1 MPAMKRL
8 FYFSIVL
15 LIVFEILNIYF
26 IMPLPGSQKMNSL
39 DFAYFLHQWRWF
51 FRFIIAVGILVSLH
65 KAFAVRRKWIPVV
78 VMMIAGAIVYM
89 ANFEMR
95 ADKIFLQPR
104 QLIFVPEEDNNVP
117 LDRLIIGIKHNGET
131 KAYPI
136 AFLAYHHQVF
146 DQIGGV
152 QVIVTYCSVCRSGR
166 AFEPKVKGKLEKFR
180 LVGMDHFN
188 AMFEDETTGSWWRQ
202 ENGKAVTGKLKGEQ
216 LPEIIS
222 QQMSLSKWL
231 ELYPDS
237 KIMQADPN
245 FMDEYDNAGKFEK
258 GTSKS
263 SLTGTSEVEWGDK
276 SWVVGVEINGVSK
289 AYSWIDLKEQSLIN
303 DKVGG
308 KSIIVALSKDNNSF
322 VVLENPTGLKAE
334 IHADKIIIGKEQFN
348 FSGEG
353 INTKTKLTTVP
364 AYQEFWHSWL
374 TFHPRTLKYE

>member
-1 MPAMKRL
+1 MKRL
-8 FYFSIVL
+8 FYCCIVS
-15 LIVFEILNIYF
+15 LIVFEILNVFF
-26 IMPLPGSQKMNSL
+26 IMPLPGSQKMDSL
-39 DFAYFLHQWRWF
+39 DFAYFIYQWRWF
-51 FRFIIAVGILVSLH
+51 FRFIIGVGIIISVS
-65 KAFAVRRKWIPVV
+65 KAFAVKRKWVPIV
-78 VMMIAGAIVYM
+78 VMIIAGIIVYM

-95 ADKIFLQPR
+95 ADKMFLQPK
-104 QLIFVPEEDNNVP
+104 QLIFTSERDNNVP

-136 AFLAYHHQVF
+136 SFLVYHHQVF
-146 DQIGGV
+146 DEIGGV
-152 QVIVTYCSVCRSGR
+152 PVIVTYCNVCRSGR
-166 AFEPKVKGKLEKFR
+166 VFEPKVKGKLEKFR

-216 LPEIIS
+216 LPEMIS

-245 FMDEYDNAGKFEK
+245 FRDEYDYFGKFEK

-289 AYSWIDLKEQSLIN
+289 AYSWNDLKDQLVIN

-322 VVLENPTGLKAE
+322 VVLENPTGQKANLLKDE
-334 IHADKIIIGKEQFN
+334 IVIGEEHFN

-353 INTKTKLTTVP
+353 TNTKSKLTSVQ

>member
-1 MPAMKRL
+1 MKRL
-8 FYFSIVL
+8 FYCCIVS
-15 LIVFEILNIYF
+15 LIVFEILNVFF
-26 IMPLPGSQKMNSL
+26 IMPLPGSQKMDSL
-39 DFAYFLHQWRWF
+39 DFAYFIYQWRWF
-51 FRFIIAVGILVSLH
+51 FRFIIGVGIIISVS
-65 KAFAVRRKWIPVV
+65 KAFAVKRKWVPIV
-78 VMMIAGAIVYM
+78 VMIIAGIIVYM

-95 ADKIFLQPR
+95 ADKMFLQPK
-104 QLIFVPEEDNNVP
+104 QLIFTSERDNNVP

-136 AFLAYHHQVF
+136 SFLVYHHQVF
-146 DQIGGV
+146 DEIGGV
-152 QVIVTYCSVCRSGR
+152 PVIVTYCNVCRSGR
-166 AFEPKVKGKLEKFR
+166 VFEPKVKGKLEKFR

-216 LPEIIS
+216 LPEMIS

-237 KIMQADPN
+237 KVMQADPN
-245 FMDEYDNAGKFEK
+245 FRDEYDYFGKFEK

-289 AYSWIDLKEQSLIN
+289 AYSWNDLKDQLVIN

-322 VVLENPTGLKAE
+322 VVLENPTDQKASLLKDE
-334 IHADKIIIGKEQFN
+334 IVIGEEHFN

-353 INTKTKLTTVP
+353 TNTRSKLTTVQ

>member
-1 MPAMKRL
+1 MKRL
-8 FYFSIVL
+8 FYCCIVS
-15 LIVFEILNIYF
+15 LIVFEILNVFF
-26 IMPLPGSQKMNSL
+26 IMPLPGSQKMDSL
-39 DFAYFLHQWRWF
+39 DFAYFIYQWRWF
-51 FRFIIAVGILVSLH
+51 FRFIIGVGIIISVS
-65 KAFAVRRKWIPVV
+65 KAFAVKRKWVPIV
-78 VMMIAGAIVYM
+78 VMIIAGIIVYM

-95 ADKIFLQPR
+95 ADKMFLQPK
-104 QLIFVPEEDNNVP
+104 QLIFTSERDNNVP

-136 AFLAYHHQVF
+136 SFLVYHHQVF
-146 DQIGGV
+146 DEIGGV
-152 QVIVTYCSVCRSGR
+152 PVIVTYCNVCRSGR
-166 AFEPKVKGKLEKFR
+166 VFEPKVKGKLEKFR

-216 LPEIIS
+216 LPEMIS

-245 FMDEYDNAGKFEK
+245 FRDEYDYFGKFEK

-289 AYSWIDLKEQSLIN
+289 AYSWNDLKDQLVIN

-322 VVLENPTGLKAE
+322 VVLENPTGQKANLLKDE
-334 IHADKIIIGKEQFN
+334 IVIGEEHFN

-353 INTKTKLTTVP
+353 TNTRSKLTTVQ

>member
-1 MPAMKRL
+1 
-8 FYFSIVL
+8 
-15 LIVFEILNIYF
+15 
-26 IMPLPGSQKMNSL
+26 
-39 DFAYFLHQWRWF
+39 
-51 FRFIIAVGILVSLH
+51 
-65 KAFAVRRKWIPVV
+65 
-78 VMMIAGAIVYM
+78 
-89 ANFEMR
+89 
-95 ADKIFLQPR
+95 
-104 QLIFVPEEDNNVP
+104 
-117 LDRLIIGIKHNGET
+117 
-131 KAYPI
+131 
-136 AFLAYHHQVF
+136 
-146 DQIGGV
+146 
-152 QVIVTYCSVCRSGR
+152 
-166 AFEPKVKGKLEKFR
+166 VKGKLEKFR

-216 LPEIIS
+216 LPEMIS

-245 FMDEYDNAGKFEK
+245 FRDEYDYFGKFEK

-289 AYSWIDLKEQSLIN
+289 AYSWNDLKDQLVIN

-322 VVLENPTGLKAE
+322 VVLENPTGQKANLLKDE
-334 IHADKIIIGKEQFN
+334 IVIGEEHFN

-353 INTKTKLTTVP
+353 TNTKSKLTSVQ